1 MLESIKHL
9 ITCNCVLRQYQ
20 EVEPTVF
27 HQFVVFSV
35 INQDGSIKP
44 SYARCNNCGAIHRI
58 TEVNISERL
67 KKEDSPMVPDVEEIK
82 STLPK
87 KLIALLSKYDL
98 ELPTWQEIKFN
109 HENQKWDR
117 PVILYREKQGEDYQ
131 GKYLLMAGK
140 TLWKIESFSTED
152 I

>member
-9 ITCNCVLRQYQ
+9 VTCNCVLRQYQ
-20 EVEPTVF
+20 DVEPAVF
-27 HQFVVFSV
+27 HQFIVFSV

-44 SYARCNNCGAIHRI
+44 SYAKCNNCGAIHKV
-58 TEVNISERL
+58 TEVNTSERL
-67 KKEDSPMVPDVEEIK
+67 KKEDSPLVPDLEEIK

-87 KLIALLSKYDL
+87 KLVALLSKYDL

-109 HENQKWDR
+109 HENQKWNR
-117 PVILYREKQGEDYQ
+117 PVVLYREKQGAESQ